1 MVGRGLASSVRH
13 RGSPPERS
21 ETSVA
26 VRLEWRERTRPLPAA
41 AAWVP
46 RAQVTRLLERL
57 PAFRGLATASG
68 LVLLA
73 PEAELPW
80 VHEVRYFGVDPA
92 APSLLLPTTRAPVVA
107 VELVERAF
115 RRTLV
120 GSGPW
125 LVDDTDRC
133 VVPLERAGRI
143 ARPLAEAWLE
153 SLE

>member
-1 MVGRGLASSVRH
+1 M
-13 RGSPPERS
+13 
-21 ETSVA
+21 
-26 VRLEWRERTRPLPAA
+26 VRLEWCERTRRLPAS

-46 RAQVTRLLERL
+46 RAQVPRLLERL
-57 PAFRGLATASG
+57 SAFHGVGTSSG

-80 VHEVRYFGVDPA
+80 VDEVRYFGVDPA

-115 RRTLV
+115 RRMFA

-125 LVDDTDRC
+125 LVDDANRC
-133 VVPLERAGRI
+133 VVPLDRAGRI
-143 ARPLAEAWLE
+143 GRARAHAWLG
-153 SLE
+153 SRA

>member
-1 MVGRGLASSVRH
+1 MVGRSLAAQH
-13 RGSPPERS
+13 RGDVPAGSPPERS
-21 ETSVA
+21 V
-26 VRLEWRERTRPLPAA
+26 VRLEWRERTRPLPAS
-41 AAWVP
+41 AAWIP
-46 RAQVTRLLERL
+46 RAQVPRLLQRL
-57 PAFRGLATASG
+57 SAFRGVATPSG

-73 PEAELPW
+73 REAELPW
-80 VHEVRYFGVDPA
+80 VDGVRYFGVDPA

-115 RRTLV
+115 RRTLA
-120 GSGPW
+120 GSEPW

-153 SLE
+153 RPE